1 MTTSIFRLDFLAR
14 AALAVLFALAVL
26 ALAPA
31 ARAQIKEPG
40 RHAHYSV
47 DLEPHLVLAWDHGP
61 ARYADEGFGVGL
73 RATIPFFHNGPIS
86 KINNNMGISFGVDF
100 AHYDADEDRF
110 CRDFGPDYCRRW
122 DDYDANVFWFPVV
135 MQWNFFFHP
144 AVVVFGEAG
153 LAFSHERYSF
163 TRPCG
168 PAMDRGLCDY
178 SSSDTDFFD
187 FVFAA
192 GGRFMVA
199 DSVGIVVRLGF
210 PAVTLGASFLL

>member
-1 MTTSIFRLDFLAR
+1 MTLSNPRLDLGMR
-14 AALAVLFALAVL
+14 AALAALFAVAWLAISPV
-26 ALAPA
+26 AQ
-31 ARAQIKEPG
+31 AQIKEPG
-40 RHAHYSV
+40 RHARYTL

-61 ARYADEGFGVGL
+61 ARYADEGFGLGL
-73 RATIPFFHNGPIS
+73 RATIPFFHNGPIA

-100 AHYDADEDRF
+100 AHYSADEDRF

-122 DDYDANVFWFPVV
+122 DDYDADVFWFPVA

-144 AVVVFGEAG
+144 NVVVFGEAG
-153 LAFSHERYSF
+153 IAFSHERYRF

-178 SSSDTDFFD
+178 SGSDTDFFD

-192 GGRFMVA
+192 GGRFMVS
-199 DSVGIVVRLGF
+199 DSVGIVVRLGL
-210 PAVTLGASFLL
+210 PAITVGASFLL